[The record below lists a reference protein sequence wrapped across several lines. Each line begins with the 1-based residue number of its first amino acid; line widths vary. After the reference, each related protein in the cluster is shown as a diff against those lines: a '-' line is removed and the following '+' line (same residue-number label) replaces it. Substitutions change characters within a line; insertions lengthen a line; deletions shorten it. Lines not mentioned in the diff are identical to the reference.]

1 MNHSYKYIPD
11 MPALCHRHSYVDDIA
26 RYVSAVQLNRYL
38 VVGVGCSTVDHY
50 EIKLFHTISGLLSL
64 QQLYQMNTH
73 ILQALD
79 IS

>member
-1 MNHSYKYIPD
+1 

-50 EIKLFHTISGLLSL
+50 EIKLFHTMYIRTSFITATISDEYTYPASSR
-64 QQLYQMNTH
+64 YIIM
-73 ILQALD
+73 
-79 IS
+79 